1 MHGFFIIIMFCLFL
15 HIVPTAPPM
24 VTSYYAVDTSTL
36 FLSWSAPPLDQQN
49 GIIRRY
55 DISLLEIETGSTF
68 SYTAMNTNHTIKMLH
83 PDYQYQIEISTVTVG
98 TGPSSTPVVL
108 QMPEDGMDFVLAL
121 DTCIM

>member
-1 MHGFFIIIMFCLFL
+1 
-15 HIVPTAPPM
+15 M
-24 VTSYYAVDTSTL
+24 VTSYYAVDTTTL

-68 SYTAMNTNHTIKMLH
+68 SYTAMNTNLTINMLH

-121 DTCIM
+121 DTRVMLLLDSYYTISMVYSS